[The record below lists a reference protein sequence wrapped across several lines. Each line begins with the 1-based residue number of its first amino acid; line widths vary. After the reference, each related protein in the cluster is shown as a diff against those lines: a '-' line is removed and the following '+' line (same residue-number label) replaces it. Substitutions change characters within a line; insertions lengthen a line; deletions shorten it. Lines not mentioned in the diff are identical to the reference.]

1 HLLASHDRET
11 IRLRPGVKNVGLLK
25 DSSSLQQVSED
36 PAAKAAEYV
45 KHLEEHPLDSEVR
58 EKLALIYAEH
68 YQRLDLATEQLDQL
82 LQEPNQ
88 PIKQQ
93 AHWLNLLANLH
104 VQHSGDYELA
114 RGALQRIIDFHPG
127 TALAAQAEQRLAHL
141 KLNLKGK
148 EKVLV
153 VK

>member
-1 HLLASHDRET
+1 QQPGHAPASIATALNHLADWHLKFGQDIDSAREALEKIATLLPDSEPARVAAHRLAHLGTTEHLLASHDRET

-25 DSSSLQQVSED
+25 DSSSLQQVTED

-68 YQRLDLATEQLDQL
+68 YQRLDLATEQLEQL

-88 PIKQQ
+88 PI
-93 AHWLNLLANLH
+93 
-104 VQHSGDYELA
+104 
-114 RGALQRIIDFHPG
+114 
-127 TALAAQAEQRLAHL
+127 
-141 KLNLKGK
+141 
-148 EKVLV
+148 
-153 VK
+153 